1 MARRKQQTEDKDG
14 HQLWLGAMSRGEYP
28 TVKRDNR
35 QFYVRRL
42 VWEDVHGA
50 IPEGMTVRASC
61 GVARCVKADHLYL
74 APMGSWNA
82 GRRRCRGAWVG
93 KSSE

>member
-14 HQLWLGAMSRGEYP
+14 HQLWLGAMSHGEYR

-42 VWEDVHGA
+42 VWEDMHGP
-50 IPEGMTVRASC
+50 IPENMTVRASC
-61 GVARCVKADHLYL
+61 GVDRCVKADHLYL
-74 APMGSWNA
+74 APMGSWNRKREQ
-82 GRRRCRGAWVG
+82 GRWVTT
-93 KSSE
+93 SSE